1 MVNGGEEVAMVN
13 GEVDGGEVAMVNGDA
28 KKRWSFPPEL
38 EDFDLMSSDVDPA
51 ELEQMFADDR
61 WAPFIPQPLFIHEA
75 CTYMWKTPHKV
86 KLHAALKV
94 CISIHMQACWK
105 YFSFFQCLFSEW
117 QRSIWN
123 WDQTVPDWESASSG
137 AAVPQVGISLSLSR
151 GSYPTVQRREM
162 DDSNQETNSSQLT
175 IHC

>member
-61 WAPFIPQPLFIHEA
+61 WAPFRPQPLFIHEA
-75 CTYMWKTPHKV
+75 RTYTCGKHLI
-86 KLHAALKV
+86 KLNCKQH
-94 CISIHMQACWK
+94 
-105 YFSFFQCLFSEW
+105 
-117 QRSIWN
+117 
-123 WDQTVPDWESASSG
+123 
-137 AAVPQVGISLSLSR
+137 
-151 GSYPTVQRREM
+151 
-162 DDSNQETNSSQLT
+162 
-175 IHC
+175 

>member
-61 WAPFIPQPLFIHEA
+61 WAPFRPQPLFVH
-75 CTYMWKTPHKV
+75 
-86 KLHAALKV
+86 
-94 CISIHMQACWK
+94 
-105 YFSFFQCLFSEW
+105 
-117 QRSIWN
+117 
-123 WDQTVPDWESASSG
+123 
-137 AAVPQVGISLSLSR
+137 
-151 GSYPTVQRREM
+151 
-162 DDSNQETNSSQLT
+162 
-175 IHC
+175 